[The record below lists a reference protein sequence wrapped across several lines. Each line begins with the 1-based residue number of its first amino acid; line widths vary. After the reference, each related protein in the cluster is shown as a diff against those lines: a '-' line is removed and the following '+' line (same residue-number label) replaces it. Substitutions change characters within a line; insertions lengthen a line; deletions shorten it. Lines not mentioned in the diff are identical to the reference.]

1 MPVVLITASA
11 VILLMFALSQ
21 AIMSM
26 LAAVNYNYYTQLAE
40 ESAEAGTVYADACLE
55 SNDRKQTWG
64 NTSTTF
70 LTQSSDCAGTQNFY
84 ADSTINGVN
93 ASLPIRFTVGDVAS
107 TPLGVNIPAKG
118 TSTMP
123 GASTSITG
131 ALNRSITWEN
141 IIISQGSVSGTK
153 RTCGIITGHVYC
165 WGDNAYGQLGDGT
178 TKAQLKPVRAEG
190 ALAGEKVTA
199 MFAAQYHNC
208 AVASGEVYCWG
219 LNNHGQLGD
228 NTTTDRLSPVKVAG
242 PWAAGTV
249 TDVGGT
255 SFVSCAIA
263 AGKIYCWGDNE
274 QGMVGVNDSATPI
287 NDYRTPVL
295 VKTAPTIPNGL
306 SATYTATSLSSGSR
320 SSNMCAVADSKAYCW
335 GPNNIG
341 QIGDNTTTQ
350 RYAPTAVYAA
360 GALNG
365 KLVKTIS
372 QDGYSSVAGSETKP
386 PPYAHVCVVATDSTG
401 LNGKAYCWGENV
413 AGQLGNNS
421 TTDSKVPVAVNTT
434 TTGNPLSG
442 KTIVDVVSGI
452 WHSCAL
458 TSEGKVACWGDN
470 TYGQLGDG
478 TNADKLVPTAVK
490 EESGKLLG
498 ATVTAIGGGANRGC
512 AIANQKT
519 YCWGYN
525 LNGQIGDGTIV
536 NTNVP
541 TEAIFLRPKDNNY
554 IY

>member
-1 MPVVLITASA
+1 
-11 VILLMFALSQ
+11 
-21 AIMSM
+21 
-26 LAAVNYNYYTQLAE
+26 
-40 ESAEAGTVYADACLE
+40 
-55 SNDRKQTWG
+55 
-64 NTSTTF
+64 
-70 LTQSSDCAGTQNFY
+70 
-84 ADSTINGVN
+84 
-93 ASLPIRFTVGDVAS
+93 
-107 TPLGVNIPAKG
+107 
-118 TSTMP
+118 MP

-178 TKAQLKPVRAEG
+178 TTAQLKPVRVEG
-190 ALAGEKVTA
+190 LLASEKVTA
-199 MFAAQYHNC
+199 MFAAEYHNC
-208 AVASGEVYCWG
+208 AVAGGEVYCWG

-228 NTTTDRLSPVKVAG
+228 GTTTDHSSPVKVAG
-242 PWAAGTV
+242 SWPAGTV

-263 AGKIYCWGDNE
+263 AGKIYCWGGNIYGAIGINSTSILDYK
-274 QGMVGVNDSATPI
+274 TPQSVS
-287 NDYRTPVL
+287 TG
-295 VKTAPTIPNGL
+295 PTVANGL

-320 SSNMCAVADSKAYCW
+320 SSTMCAVADSKAYCW
-335 GPNNIG
+335 GPNDIG

-350 RYAPTAVYAA
+350 RNAPTAVYAA

-372 QDGYSSVAGSETKP
+372 QDGYSNGTTSEAP
-386 PPYAHVCVVATDSTG
+386 APPYAHVCAVATDNTG
-401 LNGKAYCWGENV
+401 LNGRVYCWGENNR
-413 AGQLGNNS
+413 GQLGNNS
-421 TTDSKVPVAVNTT
+421 TTDSRVPVAVSTP
-434 TTGNPLSG
+434 TGNPLYG

-452 WHSCAL
+452 NHSCAL
-458 TSEGKVACWGDN
+458 TNEGKVACWGYN
-470 TYGQLGDG
+470 VYGQLGDG
-478 TNADKLVPTAVK
+478 TNVDKLVPAAVK

-525 LNGQIGDGTIV
+525 LNGQLGDGTTT
-536 NTNVP
+536 NKNVP
-541 TEAIFLRPKDNNY
+541 TEAIFLRPKNNNY